1 MRVLHVDSGRGYRGG
16 QDQVRLLIREL
27 AATPGV
33 EQRLLTKRGSELA
46 TRAAGDGIAVREIPW
61 GLGLD
66 PRSWWR
72 VVVESL
78 LWRPDVIHAHNN
90 HAATMALW
98 ARRFHDW
105 AGPGAA
111 PRFVATRRVV
121 FPLRAGSALRRA
133 DVVIAISRAV
143 KDVLVAAGVPP
154 AEIVTVPDGV
164 DPDEIQRT
172 AAPALNVRAMLG
184 LPAETPLVA
193 NVAALE
199 PSKDQVTLIR
209 AAQAARASRPDLHW
223 LIAGE
228 GPERGALT
236 AEVRRLRLIDRVHLL
251 GHVIRADAL
260 MRESDV
266 VVMSS
271 RSEGLGSVVL
281 HALALGKPIVATA
294 GGGLPEIVPPAW
306 LVPIG
311 DADALARKVVDALA
325 HPAPIPLPRQFTA
338 SAMAAGVLA
347 VYRSLV

>member
-1 MRVLHVDSGRGYRGG
+1 MRVLHVDSGREYRGG
-16 QDQVRLLIREL
+16 QDQVRLLVREL

-33 EQRLLTKRGSELA
+33 EQRVLTKRGSELA
-46 TRAAGDGIAVREIPW
+46 RRAAGEGVAVREIPW
-61 GLGLD
+61 GLGFD
-66 PRSWWR
+66 PRAWWR
-72 VVVESL
+72 LSIESM
-78 LWRPDVIHAHNN
+78 LWRPHVIHAHNN
-90 HAATMALW
+90 HAATLVLW

-133 DVVIAISRAV
+133 DAIIAVSRAV
-143 KDVLVAAGVPP
+143 NDVLVAAGVPP
-154 AEIVTVPDGV
+154 GEITIVHDGV
-164 DPDEIQRT
+164 DPDEIQR
-172 AAPALNVRAMLG
+172 AAAAALNVRATLG

-199 PSKDQVTLIR
+199 PSKDQATLIR
-209 AAQAARASRPDLHW
+209 AAHAARVLRPDLHW

-228 GPERGALT
+228 GPERRAL
-236 AEVRRLRLIDRVHLL
+236 ASEVTRLRLTDRVHLL
-251 GHVIRADAL
+251 GHVVRADAL

-281 HALALGKPIVATA
+281 HALALGKPVVAA
-294 GGGLPEIVPPAW
+294 ASGGLPEIVPPGW

-311 DADALARKVVDALA
+311 DSAALARKVVDALA
-325 HPAPIPLPRQFTA
+325 QPSPFPLPRQFTA